1 MKQSQLA
8 IATVTTRQKDLVEA
22 LDAYAQAGFPNV
34 EFVLTLVKD
43 WLREGHS
50 VEDVLQLLDE
60 RHMHCIGGFETTVTC
75 FGTPEEIAAN
85 HALHVSNA
93 KLVQQLGGRV
103 MVVGT
108 DGTNAQN
115 QFSYEA
121 VDTISRSFRHLAEQL
136 EGTDVSLALEFNWS
150 PCIKSFKS
158 AALVCEKVAHPQV
171 GILFDPAHYY
181 TTTTKFEHLTPE
193 TVRWIRHMHVD
204 DMQDKPGELSN
215 CNDDRA
221 LPGQGIVGL
230 PALIAAL
237 ERYGY
242 NGYYSIEMF
251 SEDLW
256 NRPASEAAQLCY
268 QSMLPLCEDML

>member
-34 EFVLTLVKD
+34 EFVLPLVKD
-43 WLREGHS
+43 WLQGGHR
-50 VEDVLQLLDE
+50 VDEVRQLLEE
-60 RHMHCIGGFETTVTC
+60 RQMHCIGGFETTVIS

-85 HALHVSNA
+85 QALHVRNA
-93 KLVQQLGGRV
+93 KLLQQLGGRV

-108 DGTNAQN
+108 DGPSQPSN
-115 QFSYEA
+115 EA
-121 VDTISRSFRHLAEQL
+121 IETISKGFRHLSEQL

-150 PCIKSFKS
+150 PCIKSLKS
-158 AALVCEKVAHPQV
+158 AALVCEQADHPQV

-193 TVRWIRHMHVD
+193 MVHWIRHVHVD

-221 LPGQGIVGL
+221 LPGRGIVGL
-230 PALIAAL
+230 PLLLATL

-256 NRPASEAAQLCY
+256 SRPASEAARLCY
-268 QSMLPLCEDML
+268 QSLVPLCEENQK